1 MAEGLT
7 NYLLGDRWVA
17 FSAGTQPSGTVNPLT
32 IRVLAEMGIE
42 HKGRSK
48 SVNEFKGAS
57 FDVVITVCDN
67 ANENCPIWLGKSQKA
82 HFSFPDPAIAIG
94 SDDEKL
100 EVFRKTLTEIRERV
114 LPFIESWPNNR

>member
-7 NYLLGDRWVA
+7 NHLLGDRWVA

-57 FDVVITVCDN
+57 FDVVITVCDD

-82 HFSFPDPAIAIG
+82 HFSFPDPAIVIG
-94 SDDEKL
+94 SGDEKL